1 MVNASLTT
9 LSSYRKCSKRRILDR
24 SAQTTSLPPIED
36 TMKCSRIARGFA
48 FGSSTGFA
56 AEVKPKAGLGVK
68 ASAAFTVC
76 EREFHA
82 LKFSALA
89 EHFFTNQTQGRV
101 YLSCERQPETD
112 GSSFRSVAATNLS
125 TVSRSWPANTTVK
138 ARASHAFTKTASYAG
153 GSS

>member
-89 EHFFTNQTQGRV
+89 AHFFTNQTQGRV
-101 YLSCERQPETD
+101 YLSCERQPENGWVELQVCGGD
-112 GSSFRSVAATNLS
+112 ESLDSIPVVASKHNRQS
-125 TVSRSWPANTTVK
+125 
-138 ARASHAFTKTASYAG
+138 
-153 GSS
+153 